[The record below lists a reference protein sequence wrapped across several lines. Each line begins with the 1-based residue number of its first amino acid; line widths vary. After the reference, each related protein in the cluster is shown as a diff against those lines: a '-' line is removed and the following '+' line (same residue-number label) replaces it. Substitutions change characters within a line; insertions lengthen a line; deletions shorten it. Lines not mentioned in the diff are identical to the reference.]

1 MLTDVHPCL
10 PRERFRNGL
19 KLLRLVGAGAVWRDG
34 GGKRG
39 PYQHDGGLLDEDE
52 DSAGGGGR
60 LRQQLCESAEVST
73 DIYRD
78 SPHLMKELFESEN

>member
-1 MLTDVHPCL
+1 MGP
-10 PRERFRNGL
+10 
-19 KLLRLVGAGAVWRDG
+19 GATGGVWRDG
-34 GGKRG
+34 GGKRR